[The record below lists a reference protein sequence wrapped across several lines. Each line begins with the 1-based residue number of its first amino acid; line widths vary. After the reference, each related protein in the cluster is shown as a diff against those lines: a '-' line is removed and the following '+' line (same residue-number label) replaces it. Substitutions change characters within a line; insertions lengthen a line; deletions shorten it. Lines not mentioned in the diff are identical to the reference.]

1 MRLKGVQMKEPQP
14 KYVVPDHIKDRVR
27 QFMNGFMA
35 EHNMTKSALAEL
47 MHEKL
52 GRSAC
57 RPSLV
62 KKFSKATFQ
71 LSEVIEILDLFDCE
85 LKIVR
90 KDPDRG
96 SEKGKLSK

>member
-1 MRLKGVQMKEPQP
+1 MKEPQP

-35 EHNMTKSALAEL
+35 EHKLTKSALAEL

-85 LKIVR
+85 LKIIP
-90 KDPDRG
+90 KAPDRG

>member
-1 MRLKGVQMKEPQP
+1 MKEPQP
-14 KYVVPDHIKDRVR
+14 KYVVPNHIKDRVR
-27 QFMNGFMA
+27 QFMNEFIT
-35 EHNMTKSALAEL
+35 EHNLTKSALAEL

-71 LSEVIEILDLFDCE
+71 LSEVMEILDLFDCE
-85 LKIVR
+85 LKIVP
-90 KDPDRG
+90 KDLDRG
-96 SEKGKLSK
+96 SGKGKLSK